1 MSADERR
8 KDRLD
13 ADLRSCRAV
22 TRKYAKSFFFAS
34 HVLPAEK
41 RDASYAVYAFCRR
54 ADNLVDE
61 VRSGESREAVR
72 AQLEE
77 LRSML
82 ESAYATDTVFA
93 DPELRA
99 FSHTVR
105 TMNIPIDYFSDL
117 LKGVEM
123 DLKITRYETFE
134 ELQVYC
140 YRVASVVGLIMAH
153 IMGAVSPEALQR
165 AADLGTAMQLTNIL
179 RDIGED
185 ARRGRIYL
193 PLADL
198 RRFGVEERELTA
210 GRMTPSMRALLAFQI
225 DRSRTYYERASWG
238 IPLLPDDGSR
248 FCVRLMSELYSGILD
263 EIEKIDYDVFAGR
276 AYVSY
281 FSKFVITA
289 RLIRRHGVRRRRHGG
304 GKSSKPGDTN
314 TRAAGSAAGAAE
326 QVNHLPA
333 RTADERG
340 IRANSI

>member
-1 MSADERR
+1 MSVNARR
-8 KDRLD
+8 KDRLED
-13 ADLRSCRAV
+13 DLRACRAV
-22 TRKYAKSFFFAS
+22 TRKHAKSFFFAS

-61 VRSGESREAVR
+61 ARSGESPESLR
-72 AQLEE
+72 AQLHK

-82 ESAYATDTVFA
+82 EAAYSTDAEFT

-99 FSHTVR
+99 LSHTVR
-105 TMNIPIDYFSDL
+105 TMNIPIGYFSDL
-117 LKGVEM
+117 LKGGEM
-123 DLKITRYETFE
+123 DLSVSRYETFE

-153 IMGAVSPEALQR
+153 ILGSLSPEALLR

-179 RDIGED
+179 RDVGED

-198 RRFGVEERELTA
+198 RRFGVEERGLTA
-210 GRMTPSMRALLAFQI
+210 GRMTPSMRAMLAFQI
-225 DRSRTYYERASWG
+225 DRSRAYYDRASLG

-248 FCVRLMSELYSGILD
+248 FCVRLMSELYSGILG
-263 EIEKIDYDVFAGR
+263 EIEKSDYDVFGGR

-281 FSKFVITA
+281 FSKFVILA
-289 RLIRRHGVRRRRHGG
+289 RLIRRHGVRRRRR
-304 GKSSKPGDTN
+304 GKSSKP
-314 TRAAGSAAGAAE
+314 AE
-326 QVNHLPA
+326 A
-333 RTADERG
+333 G
-340 IRANSI
+340 IRDAGHNSAQSLDVHARRTDEKNIGKNSISAG